1 MTNITKN
8 KTYRKILSKRD
19 INKNKIRKN
28 LVDKQGMPPA
38 YLLFAKNFIPKSKI
52 LGGSYE

>member
-8 KTYRKILSKRD
+8 KTYKKILSKRD
-19 INKNKIRKN
+19 IKEDKITKN
-28 LVDKQGMPPA
+28 LVDKQGMSPA

>member
-19 INKNKIRKN
+19 INKNKITKN
-28 LVDKQGMPPA
+28 SVDKQGMSPA

>member
-8 KTYRKILSKRD
+8 KAYKKILSKRD
-19 INKNKIRKN
+19 IKKNKITKN
-28 LVDKQGMPPA
+28 SVDKQGMSPA
-38 YLLFAKNFIPKSKI
+38 YLLFAKNFIPKSII

>member
-19 INKNKIRKN
+19 INKNKITKN
-28 LVDKQGMPPA
+28 SVDKQGMPPA

>member
-1 MTNITKN
+1 MTKITKN
-8 KTYRKILSKRD
+8 RTYKKILSKRD
-19 INKNKIRKN
+19 IKENKITKN
-28 LVDKQGMPPA
+28 SVDKQGMSPA

>member
-1 MTNITKN
+1 MTKITKN

-19 INKNKIRKN
+19 INKNKITKN
-28 LVDKQGMPPA
+28 SVDKQGMSPA

>member
-19 INKNKIRKN
+19 INKNKIIKN
-28 LVDKQGMPPA
+28 SVDKQGMSPA